1 MPDAALSTLQT
12 LSYLIFA
19 TAPRGMTFLQV
30 RKLRCRKAKKLA
42 ADHGRDTARTP
53 ALPPAHLSK
62 HWLVLVSEDQ
72 GQEVARGQPQC
83 PVPLY

>member
-12 LSYLIFA
+12 LFYLIFA

-42 ADHGRDTARTP
+42 ADHGAGVWQRHGANP
-53 ALPPAHLSK
+53 CLAACS
-62 HWLVLVSEDQ
+62 SF
-72 GQEVARGQPQC
+72 
-83 PVPLY
+83 